1 MERKP
6 RPSSLSLMEAV
17 GVLSGMG
24 FVIAVP
30 IVVFAIVGHYLDGVI
45 HTQPFLLLLGL
56 LLGLVTGIVGAYR
69 LYKSV
74 FNK

>member
-6 RPSSLSLMEAV
+6 RPSSLGLMESL

-24 FVIAVP
+24 FTIAVP
-30 IVVFAIVGHYLDGVI
+30 IVVFAVAGHYLDGFI
-45 HTQPFLLLLGL
+45 HTQPLFLLLGL

-74 FNK
+74 FK

>member
-1 MERKP
+1 MG
-6 RPSSLSLMEAV
+6 LMEAL

-30 IVVFAIVGHYLDGVI
+30 IVICAIAGHYLDGLI
-45 HTQPFLLLLGL
+45 HTQPLFLLLGL
-56 LLGLVTGIVGAYR
+56 LLGLVSGIVGAYR

-74 FNK
+74 FK